1 MTVLNLYAPN
11 KRASKSVKHQLIE
24 LKKEKPTMV
33 IDFNA
38 IFLVIK

>member
-1 MTVLNLYAPN
+1 
-11 KRASKSVKHQLIE
+11 VKHQLIE

-38 IFLVIK
+38 IFLVIKWED